1 MSTYYAGLL
10 ADIGILTLGAL
21 SVYVILATNQLSL
34 GNAGFMAIGSYL
46 SSFLTVEL
54 HWPLTGAVVAAALS
68 ASVIGIV
75 VGFPALR
82 LKGIYLAIATLGFGE
97 MVRSFFLVFSPM
109 GGSGGYHGMQ
119 HVALGYIW
127 IWTAGILLVILLL
140 ERSHL
145 WLQMRAVHDDETAA
159 GLVGLNTTLIK
170 VGAFGLGAAIA
181 AVAGALCPSS
191 RLYRTGQ
198 FRFRAVDRFRAG
210 RDPGRLHGWGRRL
223 GRRGIA
229 GAAARVAACRRR
241 LAACRLRRAPDH
253 RLAHAAP
260 GHPRSSAARETEF
273 PERRDMSAAGP
284 DALLRLEAV
293 GKRFGGVRALSD
305 ISMSVGKNRIIGVI
319 GPNGAGK
326 TTLFN
331 LITGA
336 YRSDTGAIVF
346 DGRQITDW
354 PPHRIIRAGLAR
366 TFQNIRLFAGMTVW
380 EHLLVTQHPKGNAL
394 RGLLPLRWSNPA
406 VTVRAEQV
414 LKFFGLEKYRDVL
427 ARTLPY
433 GIQRKVDMARA
444 LASGP
449 RLLLLDEPVAGMNH
463 DEADELRRLLLHLNE
478 EGLTIL
484 LIEHDMAFV
493 MNLCHELY
501 VLDFGVRIAAGEP
514 AAIRSDPVVLDA
526 YLGSEAAC

>member
-1 MSTYYAGLL
+1 
-10 ADIGILTLGAL
+10 
-21 SVYVILATNQLSL
+21 
-34 GNAGFMAIGSYL
+34 
-46 SSFLTVEL
+46 
-54 HWPLTGAVVAAALS
+54 
-68 ASVIGIV
+68 
-75 VGFPALR
+75 
-82 LKGIYLAIATLGFGE
+82 
-97 MVRSFFLVFSPM
+97 
-109 GGSGGYHGMQ
+109 
-119 HVALGYIW
+119 
-127 IWTAGILLVILLL
+127 
-140 ERSHL
+140 
-145 WLQMRAVHDDETAA
+145 
-159 GLVGLNTTLIK
+159 
-170 VGAFGLGAAIA
+170 
-181 AVAGALCPSS
+181 
-191 RLYRTGQ
+191 
-198 FRFRAVDRFRAG
+198 
-210 RDPGRLHGWGRRL
+210 
-223 GRRGIA
+223 
-229 GAAARVAACRRR
+229 
-241 LAACRLRRAPDH
+241 
-253 RLAHAAP
+253 
-260 GHPRSSAARETEF
+260 
-273 PERRDMSAAGP
+273 MSAAGP

-305 ISMSVGKNRIIGVI
+305 ISMSVGKNRIVGVI

-336 YRSDTGAIVF
+336 YRSDSGAIVF
-346 DGRQITDW
+346 DGREITDW

-394 RGLLPLRWSNPA
+394 RGLMPLRWSNPA
-406 VTVRAEQV
+406 VTASAEQV

-449 RLLLLDEPVAGMNH
+449 KLLLLDEPVAGMNH
-463 DEADELRRLLLHLNE
+463 DEADELRRLLLRLNE
-478 EGLTIL
+478 AGLTIL

-501 VLDFGVRIAAGEP
+501 VLDFGVRIATGEP

>member
-1 MSTYYAGLL
+1 
-10 ADIGILTLGAL
+10 
-21 SVYVILATNQLSL
+21 
-34 GNAGFMAIGSYL
+34 
-46 SSFLTVEL
+46 
-54 HWPLTGAVVAAALS
+54 
-68 ASVIGIV
+68 
-75 VGFPALR
+75 
-82 LKGIYLAIATLGFGE
+82 
-97 MVRSFFLVFSPM
+97 
-109 GGSGGYHGMQ
+109 
-119 HVALGYIW
+119 
-127 IWTAGILLVILLL
+127 
-140 ERSHL
+140 
-145 WLQMRAVHDDETAA
+145 
-159 GLVGLNTTLIK
+159 
-170 VGAFGLGAAIA
+170 
-181 AVAGALCPSS
+181 
-191 RLYRTGQ
+191 
-198 FRFRAVDRFRAG
+198 
-210 RDPGRLHGWGRRL
+210 
-223 GRRGIA
+223 
-229 GAAARVAACRRR
+229 
-241 LAACRLRRAPDH
+241 
-253 RLAHAAP
+253 
-260 GHPRSSAARETEF
+260 
-273 PERRDMSAAGP
+273 MSAAGP

-305 ISMSVGKNRIIGVI
+305 ISMSVGKNRIVGVI

-336 YRSDTGAIVF
+336 YRSDSGAIVF
-346 DGRQITDW
+346 DDRKITDW
-354 PPHRIIRAGLAR
+354 PTHRIIRAGLAR

-394 RGLLPLRWSNPA
+394 RGLMPLRWSNPA
-406 VTVRAEQV
+406 VTASAEQV

-463 DEADELRRLLLHLNE
+463 DEADELRRLLLRLNE
-478 EGLTIL
+478 AGLTIL

-501 VLDFGVRIAAGEP
+501 VLDFGVRIATGEP